1 MNQIPLAFVEKSEE
15 QINAVI
21 SEQHYCEESMS

>member
-1 MNQIPLAFVEKSEE
+1 MNPIPLAFVGKSGD